1 MMWQNERLT
10 NAVIDV
16 LARREVMKPTITQ
29 MIEKLNWW
37 ASENLVQAGEAIGS
51 TAAGCLAEP
60 ATQASL
66 RTFHAGGKGAGTS
79 VTRLEQVVE
88 ATDQSKPN
96 LQLFTRVTLQPEY
109 WNDTDAQKIA
119 NWATFEH

>member
-1 MMWQNERLT
+1 M
-10 NAVIDV
+10 
-16 LARREVMKPTITQ
+16 
-29 MIEKLNWW
+29 
-37 ASENLVQAGEAIGS
+37 
-51 TAAGCLAEP
+51 
-60 ATQASL
+60 

-119 NWATFEH
+119 NWATPLNIEDVLEVVDYDTDGRLCIFILDEERMKNTEVDKDFFDATGKAFFEGCKGTEG